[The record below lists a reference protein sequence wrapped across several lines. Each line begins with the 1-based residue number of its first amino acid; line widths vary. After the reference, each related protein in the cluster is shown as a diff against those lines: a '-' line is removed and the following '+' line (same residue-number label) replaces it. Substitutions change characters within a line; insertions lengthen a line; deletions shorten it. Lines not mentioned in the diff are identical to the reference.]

1 LEWQKAARFCHTYEM
16 LKPHKTLRPLAASPV
31 YLAAHAINRVICT
44 LPAGT
49 AYFIGIVLITMC
61 TGQLVHHQ
69 GSLARAALPYVVHL
83 RWGWHR
89 VERAMERGK
98 VSLDALF
105 ERAVT
110 WCLESLPVEPV
121 RLGRERRTVHAV
133 DSSTVARLRAN
144 KKRSA
149 RLGKGYCHRAQRAV
163 QANLVAVLT
172 TVVLIGGVRVG
183 LVRRTRFGATCQEA
197 VAQVFTDL
205 PASTEKRLFSVDA
218 GIATIEQLRVATEQ
232 NALVGRLRKNVTLR
246 RAPAPKRP
254 GKRGRPAL
262 HGPVL
267 HPGAKRLEGRPDED
281 TTIRLE
287 DREVR
292 VRRWRNLHFRET
304 PRTLMD
310 VVRVDDPAHKRP
322 LLIGTTAR
330 ELPTDE
336 IRAAYGH
343 RWPVETNFYVAQGTC
358 AMEMPRA
365 WSATAVER
373 RISLALLA
381 GSLLKAIA
389 AACSPLPMGPWDVKA
404 VASAGRLA
412 NHLAL
417 QAGNFVALALRGLA
431 PRTYR
436 KITEATETTEL
447 QLPVAA

>member
-1 LEWQKAARFCHTYEM
+1 VQ
-16 LKPHKTLRPLAASPV
+16 PV
-31 YLAAHAINRVICT
+31 YLAAHAVNNLVRV

-49 AYFIGIVLITMC
+49 AYFIGIVLITMF

-105 ERAVT
+105 DRAFT
-110 WCLESLPVEPV
+110 WCLACLPVEPV
-121 RLGRERRTVHAV
+121 RLGSEQRTVHAL

-144 KKRSA
+144 QKRSA
-149 RLGKGYCHRAQRAV
+149 LLGKGYCHRAQRAV
-163 QANLVAVLT
+163 QANLVAALT

-197 VAQVFTDL
+197 VAKIFADL
-205 PASTEKRLFSVDA
+205 PESPEKRLFSVDA
-218 GIATIEQLRVATEQ
+218 GIATIEQFRAATQRE
-232 NALVGRLRKNVTLR
+232 ALVGRLRKNVTLR
-246 RAPAPKRP
+246 RTPHPKRP

-262 HGPVL
+262 HGPVV
-267 HPGAKRLEGRPDED
+267 HPGAKRPEGRPDED
-281 TTIRLE
+281 TTLRIE
-287 DREVR
+287 DRTVR
-292 VRRWRNLHFRET
+292 VRRWRNLHFREALQT
-304 PRTLMD
+304 FID
-310 VVRVDDPAHKRP
+310 VVRVDDPAYKRP

-330 ELPTDE
+330 ELTTAE
-336 IRAAYGH
+336 IRIAYGH

-365 WSATAVER
+365 WSEPAVAR
-373 RISLALLA
+373 RISLALLS

-389 AACSPLPMGPWDVKA
+389 AACPPLPMGPWDLKA
-404 VASAGRLA
+404 VSSAGRLA
-412 NHLAL
+412 NHLGL
-417 QAGNFVALALRGLA
+417 HTGNFVALALQGLA

-436 KITEATETTEL
+436 KITKAKETTEL
-447 QLPVAA
+447 QLPLAA

>member
-1 LEWQKAARFCHTYEM
+1 M
-16 LKPHKTLRPLAASPV
+16 SRPSNTSQPLTVPPV
-31 YLAAHAINRVICT
+31 YLAASAVNNLVRA

-49 AYFIGIVLITMC
+49 AYFIGIVLITMF

-105 ERAVT
+105 DRAFT
-110 WCLESLPVEPV
+110 WCLACLPVEPV
-121 RLGRERRTVHAV
+121 RLGSERRTVHAI
-133 DSSTVARLRAN
+133 DSSTVVRLRAN
-144 KKRSA
+144 KKRCA
-149 RLGKGYCHRAQRAV
+149 LLGKGYCHRAQRAV
-163 QANLVAVLT
+163 QANLVAALT

-183 LVRRTRFGATCQEA
+183 VVRRTRFGATCQEA
-197 VAQVFTDL
+197 VAQVFADL
-205 PASTEKRLFSVDA
+205 PESPEKRLFSVDA
-218 GIATIEQLRVATEQ
+218 GIATIEQFRAATEQ
-232 NALVGRLRKNVTLR
+232 DALVGRLRKNVTLR

-254 GKRGRPAL
+254 GKRGRSAL

-267 HPGAKRLEGRPDED
+267 HPGAKRPEGRPDED
-281 TTIRLE
+281 TTIRIE
-287 DREVR
+287 EREVR

-304 PRTLMD
+304 PRTLID
-310 VVRVDDPAHKRP
+310 VVRVDDPAYKRP

-330 ELPTDE
+330 ELTTDE
-336 IRAAYGH
+336 IRSAYAH
-343 RWPVETNFYVAQGTC
+343 RWPIETNFYVAQGTC

-365 WSATAVER
+365 WSETAVER

-389 AACSPLPMGPWDVKA
+389 AACAPLPMGPWDVKA

-412 NHLAL
+412 NHLSLHAQNFATLAL
-417 QAGNFVALALRGLA
+417 QGLT
-431 PRTYR
+431 PRKYR
-436 KITEATETTEL
+436 KINIAKETTEL
-447 QLPVAA
+447 QLPLAA